1 MDYRQVCSPFSDS
14 FLRCRIV
21 YLLGLVQLKKV
32 INCIVNELSGLGLKP
47 AILHELIEASEG
59 VVPAAGTSHIEK
71 AAFEVPPYFI
81 SDEPSSREPP
91 TDLPAE
97 SAAETRFSPIPR
109 VVYELN
115 SNSGRIEPKLRIW
128 ISMPAPEVEFPKDV
142 GVHLSRALEVL
153 ELDEDGELVAES
165 EVGVPAHESLLWSLQ
180 HKGAYMEDREE

>member
-1 MDYRQVCSPFSDS
+1 MPWITAKSVFPFLIRFWDAK
-14 FLRCRIV
+14 LLT
-21 YLLGLVQLKKV
+21 LLGLVQLKKV

-59 VVPAAGTSHIEK
+59 VVPAAGTSHIEE
-71 AAFEVPPYFI
+71 ATCEVSPESI

-91 TDLPAE
+91 TDLP
-97 SAAETRFSPIPR
+97 AAETRFSPIPR

-142 GVHLSRALEVL
+142 GVHLSRALEAL

-165 EVGVPAHESLLWSLQ
+165 EIGVPDHESLLWSLQ
-180 HKGAYMEDREE
+180 HKGAHMENREE